1 MMIAAAAY
9 MFLTSTPTTTPTFA
23 PTTTSATKVTTS
35 SSTTKT
41 TTTKTTTKTT
51 AKGPEKFVLSS
62 VFQNSTKIPVKYTCK
77 GEDISPPLTWEGQPE
92 GVVSYVLIVD
102 DPDAPRGTFTHWVL
116 YNIPGSLTSLPENV
130 PKKSVTDYGLQ
141 GRNSF
146 GRIGYGGPCPP
157 PGKPHRYI
165 FKLYALDVKLNL
177 EAGATKKQV
186 LKAMEGHIISQ
197 TTLIGLYGRS

>member
-1 MMIAAAAY
+1 MVIAVVAY
-9 MFLTSTPTTTPTFA
+9 MFLTPVPTTTPTSA
-23 PTTTSATKVTTS
+23 PATTSATTATPPP
-35 SSTTKT
+35 STTKT
-41 TTTKTTTKTT
+41 TTKITTKTTT
-51 AKGPEKFVLSS
+51 KGPEKFVLSS
-62 VFQNSTKIPVKYTCK
+62 VFQNNTKIPVKYTCN
-77 GEDISPPLTWEGQPE
+77 GEDVSPPLTWKGQPE
-92 GVVSYVLIVD
+92 SVVSYVLIVD

-165 FKLYALDVKLNL
+165 FKLYALDVKLDL
-177 EAGATKKQV
+177 GAGATKKQV
-186 LKAMEGHIISQ
+186 LRAMEGHIISQ
-197 TTLIGLYGRS
+197 TTLIGLYGKS